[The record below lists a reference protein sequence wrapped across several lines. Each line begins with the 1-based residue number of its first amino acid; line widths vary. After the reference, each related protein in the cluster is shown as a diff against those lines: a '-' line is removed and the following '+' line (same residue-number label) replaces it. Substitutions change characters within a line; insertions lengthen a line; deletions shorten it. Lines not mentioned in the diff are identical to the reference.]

1 MNLLAKTAHAMSK
14 MVARHSQQVLQ
25 PCGTHIVCEQREDML
40 FCVLPKDGAS
50 ASAPLPVAVARR
62 SADDA
67 FVAASVAD
75 EGTDLLEII
84 GGADTQ

>member
-1 MNLLAKTAHAMSK
+1 
-14 MVARHSQQVLQ
+14 
-25 PCGTHIVCEQREDML
+25 ML
-40 FCVLPKDGAS
+40 FCVLLKDGAS
-50 ASAPLPVAVARR
+50 ANAPLPVAVASS

-75 EGTDLLEII
+75 EGTDLLDII

>member
-1 MNLLAKTAHAMSK
+1 
-14 MVARHSQQVLQ
+14 
-25 PCGTHIVCEQREDML
+25 ML
-40 FCVLPKDGAS
+40 FCVLLKDGAS